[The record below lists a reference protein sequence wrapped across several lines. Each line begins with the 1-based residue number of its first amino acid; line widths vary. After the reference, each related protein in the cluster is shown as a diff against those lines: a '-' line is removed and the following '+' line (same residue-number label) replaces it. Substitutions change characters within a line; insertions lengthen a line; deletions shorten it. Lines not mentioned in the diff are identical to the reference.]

1 MKSKG
6 THYWLVKQEPEAFSW
21 SDLVKQGSTEWTGVR
36 NFQPR
41 NNLRGMAVGDPVL
54 FYHSVSEKQI
64 VGIAQVSKAAYQ
76 DPTSDDPNW
85 VCVEIKPKQVLG
97 QPVTLETIK
106 ADKVLH
112 TMPLVKHS
120 RLSVMPVSEE
130 HFEQI
135 LRLSERQSKLPV
147 AKRKR

>member
-97 QPVTLETIK
+97 QPVTLTATVNATTGSGVQIILQ
-106 ADKVLH
+106 VLCPQGSARPSSTGH
-112 TMPLVKHS
+112 PTCV
-120 RLSVMPVSEE
+120 
-130 HFEQI
+130 
-135 LRLSERQSKLPV
+135 
-147 AKRKR
+147 